1 MDRASARE
9 REEHYRTLASLYLR
23 PPAGAL
29 LEMIGDRGI
38 PPAWTDGPGGPDHPG
53 SEGAGTALGCLE
65 EFVTEAS
72 GLPGLGEELAAE
84 HAALFVLPSG
94 VIPHEAFYLGTEQ
107 RLGGRV
113 TITVEQ
119 FYRRAG
125 MPVLDRCIEMADHLG
140 LELEFMAAL
149 CRLEAELEDAG
160 DPAALERCL
169 DLQRT
174 FLEEHL
180 SRWAP
185 ACCENVVR
193 HARYGFYK
201 AIAHLTR
208 EFLGSE
214 EARLGI
220 REAQGARPCESGP
233 PSR

>member
-1 MDRASARE
+1 
-9 REEHYRTLASLYLR
+9 
-23 PPAGAL
+23 
-29 LEMIGDRGI
+29 MIGERGT
-38 PPAWTDGPGGPDHPG
+38 PPAWTDGPGGRDRPG
-53 SEGAGTALGCLE
+53 SEGAGTALGYLA
-65 EFVTEAS
+65 EFVTEAR
-72 GLPGLGEELAAE
+72 GLPDLGEELAAE
-84 HAALFVLPSG
+84 HAGLFVLPSG
-94 VIPHEAFYLGTEQ
+94 VIPHEAFYLDTEQ

-125 MPVLDRCIEMADHLG
+125 IPVLDRCIEMPDHLG

-149 CRLEAELEDAG
+149 CRLEAAVEDAG

-169 DLQRT
+169 HVQRA

-180 SRWAP
+180 SRWAA

-193 HARYGFYK
+193 HARYGLYK
-201 AIAHLTR
+201 AVARFTT

-214 EARLGI
+214 EVRLGI

>member
-1 MDRASARE
+1 MIANSPESLVRDVLSRVEQDRVSFIN
-9 REEHYRTLASLYLR
+9 LQF
-23 PPAGAL
+23 
-29 LEMIGDRGI
+29 
-38 PPAWTDGPGGPDHPG
+38 TDLVGNVK
-53 SEGAGTALGCLE
+53 S
-65 EFVTEAS
+65 
-72 GLPGLGEELAAE
+72 
-84 HAALFVLPSG
+84 
-94 VIPHEAFYLGTEQ
+94 
-107 RLGGRV
+107 V